1 MDLGYQARR
10 NEAIKALMPITNL
23 IMTGSQ
29 GTFRYIFTDT
39 AMEMGMMAAD
49 MVIDGVDRRHAIFN
63 HRNENTVIET
73 QSVA

>member
-1 MDLGYQARR
+1 
-10 NEAIKALMPITNL
+10 
-23 IMTGSQ
+23 
-29 GTFRYIFTDT
+29 
-39 AMEMGMMAAD
+39 MEMGMMAAD